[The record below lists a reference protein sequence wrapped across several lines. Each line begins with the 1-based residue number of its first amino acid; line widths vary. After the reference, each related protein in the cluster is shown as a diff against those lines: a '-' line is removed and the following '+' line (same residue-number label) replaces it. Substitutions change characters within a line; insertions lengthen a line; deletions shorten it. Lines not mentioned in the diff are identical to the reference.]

1 MQLMSIW
8 NTWIMILNIK
18 VCVCTGIQ
26 YWYSRM
32 KLLKKNLFYADFHVS
47 VNMYRCVWA
56 ERNGSGAVC
65 LWPGV
70 IWALNIRA
78 SVIRFLSKCGK
89 VQLRRVCELGRTM
102 FNRFSFMFLSVD
114 RVTGDGLVSKSCLC
128 TPRSSDWRCSTGSR
142 SCLFVLYW
150 PALHD
155 CRETHSF
162 ITLHT
167 KHLTSAKQRV
177 S

>member
-1 MQLMSIW
+1 MQIKSFW
-8 NTWIMILNIK
+8 NKWIMILNIK
-18 VCVCTGIQ
+18 VCVCVCVCVLVFS
-26 YWYSRM
+26 WYSRM
-32 KLLKKNLFYADFHVS
+32 KLLKKNPFYADFHVS

-65 LWPGV
+65 LWPEV

-89 VQLRRVCELGRTM
+89 VQQWRVCELFVVALGRTM

-128 TPRSSDWRCSTGSR
+128 TPRSSDWRGSTGSR
-142 SCLFVLYW
+142 SCLFVL
-150 PALHD
+150 
-155 CRETHSF
+155 
-162 ITLHT
+162 
-167 KHLTSAKQRV
+167 
-177 S
+177 

>member
-1 MQLMSIW
+1 
-8 NTWIMILNIK
+8 MILNIK
-18 VCVCTGIQ
+18 KWVRVREWVRACVCVCVCVCTGIQ

-32 KLLKKNLFYADFHVS
+32 KLLKKNQFYADFHVS

-65 LWPGV
+65 LWPEV

-89 VQLRRVCELGRTM
+89 VQQRRVCELGRTM

-114 RVTGDGLVSKSCLC
+114 RVLLGDGLVSKSCLC

-142 SCLFVLYW
+142 SCLFVL
-150 PALHD
+150 
-155 CRETHSF
+155 
-162 ITLHT
+162 
-167 KHLTSAKQRV
+167 
-177 S
+177 